1 MQLQEPNEKSSKLN
15 AESSSLIPAKEAIGE
30 SQMAN
35 KVSISPSLSAHS
47 NNCDTFEAQN
57 NDGCNDIEMKET
69 GNRLLP
75 NMPTGNQSHPSSSNE
90 PNSSASCH
98 SNANVIQNNV
108 SINNVNGTLHIGPTF
123 NSTMVYAPAASS
135 SIPNSLD
142 KGSAKRKLLSPE
154 EKEHIRNCWRSKRS
168 IQDDEVLAISKNIGN
183 NWKDVGNA
191 LKFNFTRIEKW
202 ENEAK
207 LGSEENGCTISDA
220 VYRMLYFWVQWKD
233 EKATVGRLA
242 KALYNS
248 NELDAFECLKP

>member
-1 MQLQEPNEKSSKLN
+1 MSSKETIVESQCTN
-15 AESSSLIPAKEAIGE
+15 KVSMSSSL
-30 SQMAN
+30 
-35 KVSISPSLSAHS
+35 SPNS
-47 NNCDTFEAQN
+47 NNCDTLEAQK

-69 GNRLLP
+69 GNKLLP
-75 NMPTGNQSHPSSSNE
+75 NMPTGSQSNSSSGSD
-90 PNSSASCH
+90 PSSSASCH

-108 SINNVNGTLHIGPTF
+108 SIQNVNGTLHIGPTF
-123 NSTMVYAPAASS
+123 NSTMVYAPSPSS
-135 SIPNSLD
+135 SSPNNLD
-142 KGSAKRKLLSPE
+142 QGSANRKLLSPE
-154 EKEHIRNCWRSKRS
+154 QKEHIRNCWRSKRS
-168 IQDDEVLAISKNIGN
+168 IQDDEVLAISKNIGK

-207 LGSEENGCTISDA
+207 LGSEENGSNISDA